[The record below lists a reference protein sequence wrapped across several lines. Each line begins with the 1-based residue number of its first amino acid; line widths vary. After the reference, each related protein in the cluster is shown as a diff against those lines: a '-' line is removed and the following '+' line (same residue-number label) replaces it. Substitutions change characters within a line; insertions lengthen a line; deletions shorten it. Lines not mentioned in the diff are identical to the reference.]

1 MRVRGSS
8 GTFCAITRYCGDGRA
23 RTRFSGLRPGRQL
36 APPPVV
42 LQRFLEENAPLEH
55 RQWRGDELNPREQ
68 V

>member
-1 MRVRGSS
+1 MAAAEHFVRSPVTVATGVRGRVS
-8 GTFCAITRYCGDGRA
+8 R
-23 RTRFSGLRPGRQL
+23 GLRPEREL

-42 LQRFLEENAPLEH
+42 LQRLLEENAPLEH